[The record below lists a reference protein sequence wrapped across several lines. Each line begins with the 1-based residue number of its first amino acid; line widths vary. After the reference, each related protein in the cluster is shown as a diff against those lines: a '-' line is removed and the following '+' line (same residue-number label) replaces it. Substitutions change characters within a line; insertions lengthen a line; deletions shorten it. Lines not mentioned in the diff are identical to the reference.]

1 MLFRSYLLILLTFTL
16 CLAVT
21 SAELFA
27 ETLPNITAATADP
40 AADKAEADITPNAL
54 PPAADADAPTELTA
68 TPAGEPVAKASPETS
83 PEASPETSASAD
95 PANASVNVPAEP
107 AVTPPAD
114 ISAATPAP
122 FPASVLPAATLPSS
136 AFFSLANVEEKARL
150 LADQPYE
157 NPDGSVPD
165 FLLNVSYD
173 QWRKL
178 RFRADHS
185 LWRDQKLPFEVQFF
199 HPGLFYN
206 RLVTINTVE
215 GSDSKKLPFSTDMF
229 EYGDEALAQRISDA
243 PMEFAGF
250 RIHYPINKPGY
261 KDEVAVF
268 LGATYFRA
276 VGKDTQYGLSGR
288 GLAIDTALSSGEEF
302 PYFREFWLVKPAED
316 AEAITIYALMDTPS
330 MTGAY
335 RFVITPG
342 VNTMMDVSC
351 TLFARK
357 GSPGV
362 QKIGIGALTSMFLFG
377 ETENGQKGE
386 YRPEVHDTDGLL
398 FRNAEGRWLWSPLA
412 NPRRLATNTF
422 DLPNPRGFG
431 FMQRDANFDH
441 YQDLEARYDLRPSLW
456 VEPRGDWGPGR
467 LELIEIPSVEEIHD
481 NMVAFWV
488 PEKPKMERDGQM
500 QDAPYPPV
508 MSFAYRLAWMPP
520 GATPHTLA
528 TAESTRTLIQG
539 DTLRFIIDF
548 EGGEL
553 ESLPAHTGLTSVIET
568 PSNVPVLEKQ
578 LTKNPATGGWRLVFQ
593 VRPPKEEGVIQ
604 SLRAARDGS
613 PAFRFRATLK
623 KGENLPDSLTETWVY
638 DLQM

>member
-1 MLFRSYLLILLTFTL
+1 MLFRSCFLILLSFAL
-16 CLAVT
+16 CLAVPATNLYADT
-21 SAELFA
+21 STAPADTQAAMPDQPALGA
-27 ETLPNITAATADP
+27 PSTAAPTSSAATAVPASSADTAPNAPPAASATPENTAATPVVPADV
-40 AADKAEADITPNAL
+40 
-54 PPAADADAPTELTA
+54 TA
-68 TPAGEPVAKASPETS
+68 TPA
-83 PEASPETSASAD
+83 D
-95 PANASVNVPAEP
+95 P
-107 AVTPPAD
+107 AVTAENAA
-114 ISAATPAP
+114 STAAGSTAATQ
-122 FPASVLPAATLPSS
+122 PSS
-136 AFFSLANVEEKARL
+136 AFFSLANVEEKARA
-150 LADQPYE
+150 LADKPYE

-165 FLLNVSYD
+165 FLMNISYD

-206 RLVTINTVE
+206 RLVAINLVE

-229 EYGDEALAQRISDA
+229 EYGDEALAQRIDET

-250 RIHYPINKPGY
+250 RIHYPINKPNY

-316 AEAITIYALMDTPS
+316 AESITIYALMDTPS

-342 VNTMMDVSC
+342 SNTMMDVSC
-351 TLFARK
+351 SLFARK
-357 GSPGV
+357 GSAGV
-362 QKIGIGALTSMFLFG
+362 QKIGLGALTSMFLFG

-398 FRNAEGRWLWSPLA
+398 FQDADGRWFWSPLA

-456 VEPRGDWGPGR
+456 VEPRGDWGQGR

-488 PEKPKMERDGQM
+488 PDKPRVDHNGQSTE
-500 QDAPYPPV
+500 APYPPA
-508 MSFAYRLAWMPP
+508 MSFAYRLLWMPP
-520 GATPHTLA
+520 SAMPHQLG
-528 TAESTRTLIQG
+528 TAESTRTYLQG

-553 ESLPAHTGLTSVIET
+553 DALPADTGLTSVIET
-568 PSNVPVLEKQ
+568 PPNMPVLEKQ
-578 LTKNPATGGWRLVFQ
+578 LSKNPVTGGWRLVFQ
-593 VRPPKEEGVIQ
+593 VRPPKEEGMIQ

-613 PAFRFRATLK
+613 PALRFRAMLK
-623 KGENLPDSLTETWVY
+623 KGENLPAPLTETWVY
-638 DLQM
+638 DLQMQP